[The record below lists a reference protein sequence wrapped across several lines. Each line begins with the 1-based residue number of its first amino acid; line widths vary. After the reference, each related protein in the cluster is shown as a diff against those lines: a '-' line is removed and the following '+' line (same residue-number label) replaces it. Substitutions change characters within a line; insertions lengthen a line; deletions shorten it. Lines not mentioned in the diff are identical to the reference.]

1 MNNTLHLRDEILELK
16 VQKNALILAHY
27 YEDGA
32 IQDLAD
38 HVGDSLAL
46 AQWGARSDHPIVLLA
61 GVTFMAESVKLLSP
75 RKVVLAPDLNA
86 GCSLVENSPYDRML
100 DWRLKN
106 PQALMV
112 TYVNSSAHVKAIT
125 DVCVTSSN
133 AEKILSA
140 IPRDREILFGP
151 DQNLGR
157 YLAKK
162 LGRPMQLWSGNC
174 DVHLLFS
181 ARRLE
186 QLRAKH
192 PEAHVLAHPECDEG
206 ILRQAHV
213 IGSTSRLLQEVR
225 ENLDVRQF
233 IVATELGIFHQ
244 MRRARPDAELIQS
257 PPEGSCA
264 CAECP
269 YMKLNTLEKIRNSLR
284 DLSPPIEIP
293 DQVAR
298 HARTSLDRM
307 MRITDGES
315 VTWPEIFT
323 DPRLPAEPPYRGE
336 RGLIPRFAPEA

>member
-1 MNNTLHLRDEILELK
+1 MSNSLQLRDEILKLK
-16 VQKNALILAHY
+16 AQKQVLLLAHY

-46 AQWGARSDHPIVLLA
+46 AQWGARSEQQIVLLA

-75 RKVVLAPDLNA
+75 QKIVIAPDLNA
-86 GCSLVENSPYDRML
+86 GCSLVENSPYQKML
-100 DWRLKN
+100 EWRLRH

-133 AEKILSA
+133 AEKVLAA
-140 IPRDREILFGP
+140 IPSDREILFGP

-157 YLAKK
+157 YLMKK
-162 LGRPMQLWSGNC
+162 LNRPMQLWAGNC

-186 QLRAKH
+186 QLRARYPK
-192 PEAHVLAHPECDEG
+192 ARVLAHPECDEG
-206 ILRQAHV
+206 ILRQADV
-213 IGSTSRLLQEVR
+213 VGSTSRLLQEVKENR
-225 ENLDVRQF
+225 EVQQF

-244 MRRARPDAELIQS
+244 MRLARPDAELIQS

-284 DLSPPIEIP
+284 DLSPQIEIP
-293 DQVAR
+293 FEVATQ
-298 HARTSLDRM
+298 ARTSLDRM

-315 VTWPEIFT
+315 VSWPEHFV
-323 DPRLPAEPPYRGE
+323 DPRLPAEPPYRAE
-336 RGLIPRFAPEA
+336 RGLIPRFTLEA